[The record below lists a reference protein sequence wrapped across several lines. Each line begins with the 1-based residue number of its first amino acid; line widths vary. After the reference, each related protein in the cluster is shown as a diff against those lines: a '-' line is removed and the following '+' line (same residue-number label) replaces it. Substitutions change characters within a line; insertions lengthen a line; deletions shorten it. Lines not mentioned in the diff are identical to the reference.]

1 MNVPRPFNAILITLP
16 TVLMLGGFA
25 VALSEWEGVSPQ
37 AAPIPATAIA
47 RIVAVDPPLIAT
59 LDDAG
64 TANAQ
69 RSEGDGP
76 VAWWLAAGV
85 VVGLASVFDAVSR
98 RKVDG
103 D

>member
-1 MNVPRPFNAILITLP
+1 MPRPLNAILVTLP

-37 AAPIPATAIA
+37 AAAPIPATALA
-47 RIVAVDPPLIAT
+47 RIVAADQPLLAT